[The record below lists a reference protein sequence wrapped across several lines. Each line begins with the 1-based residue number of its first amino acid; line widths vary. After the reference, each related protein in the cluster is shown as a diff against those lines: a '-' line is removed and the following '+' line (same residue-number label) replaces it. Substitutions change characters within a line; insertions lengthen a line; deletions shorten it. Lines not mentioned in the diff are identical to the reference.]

1 MNMTQYKDLSF
12 ADTDKLNFADQKAAQ
27 EAAAAQELKKKDE
40 ETLRERFEKGEIT
53 QAEYN
58 TLSMTTAEAAK
69 AAYNPGF
76 LPGAAPPDNS
86 ALLDQLSDEEY
97 QYLNLK

>member
-1 MNMTQYKDLSF
+1 MNMTQYKDYHFS
-12 ADTDKLNFADQKAAQ
+12 DSDRLNFENQKAEQ
-27 EAAAAQELKKKDE
+27 EAQAAQIQLESTE
-40 ETLRERFEKGEIT
+40 EVLRERLEKGEIS

-58 TLSMTTAEAAK
+58 TLSPTTTDAAK

-76 LPGAAPPDNS
+76 AVGIAPPDNS
-86 ALLDQLSDEEY
+86 ALLDQLTDEDY